1 MLGLLSILGSATES
15 HGEAVH
21 EAVTTATHASP
32 ALGLAAYLGIGLFV
46 FCYALI
52 ALEHKS
58 KIDKSGLALLA
69 GSGLWIIVSLF
80 SSDRSGLSAEI
91 LHESQEIF
99 SIVVFLLAAMT
110 IVETLLHYGLFD
122 WIEQKI
128 SEKKLSS
135 AQLFWILGFMTFFL
149 SAVLDNLTTTL
160 IMIQVGRKIYTH
172 KQAFLIFVAAVIIAA
187 NAGGAFSPLG
197 DVTTIILWLAGK
209 FSATE
214 VIKDGFLPSLAVF
227 VIPHYLLSRKIRTHE
242 EAEKAKKIKKADV
255 VKPNWPVIAVGLGSF
270 SLPMVMSFIGLP
282 PFLGLLAGLSVLWIV
297 SDYMTRDEDH
307 GAHGA
312 TSARILNLIQK
323 TDIATLKFFIGIL
336 LAVGALGHL
345 GVLDKLSTALFSG
358 STDLKTIFV
367 GSSALGFLSAILDN
381 VPLVAAALDVFPPG
395 VNPAEWVL
403 LAITAGTG
411 GSLLVVGSAAGV
423 AAMGQVPEL
432 TFGKYLKM
440 ASFPALLGFL
450 AGAGVWLLQYQVLY
464 G

>member
-1 MLGLLSILGSATES
+1 MLGILSLLANAAGS
-15 HGEAVH
+15 HGETMH
-21 EAVTTATHASP
+21 EATQAVSAASP
-32 ALGLAAYLGIGLFV
+32 VLGTAAYLVIGLFV
-46 FCYALI
+46 FSYAMI

-69 GSGLWIIVSLF
+69 GAGSWILVSIF
-80 SSDRSGLSAEI
+80 ASDRSGLSDTI

-135 AQLFWILGFMTFFL
+135 AQLFWTLGIMTFFL

-172 KQAFLIFVAAVIIAA
+172 KQAFIIFVAAVVIAA

-214 VIKDGFLPSLAVF
+214 ILKDGFIPALAVF
-227 VIPHYLLSRKIRTHE
+227 AIPHYMLSRQIKTHE
-242 EAEKAKKIKKADV
+242 EAEKAHKTKKSEAIT
-255 VKPNWPVIAVGLGSF
+255 PNWTVIGVGLGSF
-270 SLPMVMSFIGLP
+270 ALPLIMSFIGLP

-297 SDYMTRDEDH
+297 SDYMNRGEDH
-307 GAHGA
+307 EHGA
-312 TSARILNLIQK
+312 TSSRIINLIQK

-345 GVLDKLSTALFSG
+345 GVLEKLSVVLFNG
-358 STDLKTIFV
+358 SADLKTIFI
-367 GSSALGFLSAILDN
+367 GSNILGFVSAILDN
-381 VPLVAAALDVFPPG
+381 VPLVAATLNVFPPS
-395 VNPAEWVL
+395 VNPSEWVL

-411 GSLLVVGSAAGV
+411 GSLLIIGSAAGV

-432 TFGKYLKM
+432 TFVKYLKM
-440 ASFPALLGFL
+440 ASLPALMGFA
-450 AGAGVWLLQYQVLY
+450 AGSAVWLLQYKILY
-464 G
+464 GL